1 MRCAHCQEDLALLQL
16 FCSDVHR
23 DAYRR
28 ASQQESRIAQF
39 LQWLNAR
46 PCLNVNRRRTLTP
59 SIPSQVFERTRT
71 TEEART

>member
-1 MRCAHCQEDLALLQL
+1 VRCAHCQEHLALLPTSGWDDLL

-28 ASQQESRIAQF
+28 ASQQESQIAQF

-46 PCLNVNRRRTLTP
+46 P
-59 SIPSQVFERTRT
+59 
-71 TEEART
+71 A